1 MVGNKIAAIQQVK
14 AHMAR
19 ARQLH
24 EEGAHG
30 LTAAQELKAHAEKAL
45 EMCTDSAEMLQFTSH
60 ASLKLGQHEEV
71 IMQTGRLI
79 KIDRGNLEALAIR
92 AQAYYA
98 IGEVDSA
105 LKHLREGL
113 RHDPEHKVGTV
124 LTSTPTALYRTV
136 NDELHAL

>member
-1 MVGNKIAAIQQVK
+1 MVGQKIASIQQVK
-14 AHMAR
+14 AHMMWAQ
-19 ARQLH
+19 QLH
-24 EEGAHG
+24 KEGAHG

-45 EMCTDSAEMLQFTSH
+45 QMCSDSTEMLTLHSQ

-79 KIDRGNLEALAIR
+79 KIDRGNLDALATR

-113 RHDPEHKVGTV
+113 RHDPEHKASKKLYKV
-124 LTSTPTALYRTV
+124 LRKLV
-136 NDELHAL
+136 